1 MGPYTS
7 PHMTLTKY
15 SFSTWHLTQK
25 TNVMFLASQS
35 CFSNLPLQ
43 INIRAG
49 GSIDSIQMFYGGK
62 PGGHHGGLVGA
73 KKDFRVQSEREK
85 LCRAAIYIGCD
96 YSLVTGLS
104 GSPDE
109 LDLDQAQVGVYCDQV
124 KCNFWTFL
132 LCLQFLALTGAL
144 YITV

>member
-1 MGPYTS
+1 M
-7 PHMTLTKY
+7 
-15 SFSTWHLTQK
+15 
-25 TNVMFLASQS
+25 
-35 CFSNLPLQ
+35 Q

-73 KKDFRVQSEREK
+73 KKDFRVQSKREK

-109 LDLDQAQVGVYCDQV
+109 LDLDQAQVGV
-124 KCNFWTFL
+124 L
-132 LCLQFLALTGAL
+132 
-144 YITV
+144 